1 MTTGKDVL
9 DQTDTYTLPISESIF
24 WFAVFVT
31 SVFIATLVAIL
42 ILPDNKTP
50 RPQGSWRKFQD
61 RLGLALWP
69 QWIVF
74 YTLII
79 WSVLFFA
86 LLGSIFFIIWTVLEH
101 FMGIEIAAGGDLRWS
116 LLTITALTAALSAT
130 VALPFTLLRSNFTR
144 RQTVATEQGLITDRI
159 NAAVASLGTERAVQR
174 IGRPVTILT
183 GKQKTTTHLV
193 AEPDK
198 FVLPPRSEEKRRY
211 RDSTALP
218 QGSGEDYFDGIHIE
232 VVSWSAERTL
242 IEWQNEP
249 VAIAD
254 DERIDSLGNWEVFS
268 ETLPNMEVRI
278 GAIYA
283 LERIARE
290 NLDFHVQIMEI
301 LCAYVRNN
309 APAGKAQK
317 PEVDI
322 PALPDLECSRD
333 DWSDY
338 YGKLVEAF
346 GSMYQMSPIW
356 QQAQSYSVRPDVE
369 LAVQVVGRRGDD
381 QRQQEAAQNG
391 VALDLS
397 RTCLQGAKLS
407 DLNLSGIDFSASH
420 LDGASLQETNFQ
432 DCDLSGATFN
442 GADLFQAD
450 LRHVSAIGADIRAA
464 RFEDVKIGDTD
475 FSDARFCGS
484 RFTKLAPD
492 ETVRFVRA
500 DFTKAFISDL
510 SGGPFDFTQ
519 STLIGAG
526 FSDCTFD
533 QGDFSYARAYG
544 TEFHNVHLACA
555 ELRKAEFIRAEIQ
568 KARIYAEMALE
579 CVFRRSRL
587 IDVNFSDTTF
597 YDCRFEKGF
606 ARACRFLGVSL
617 RNQTL
622 SQFAFLET
630 VFDDVLEIGSEITA
644 VGLHISSET
653 VLSTWTTDLDQIFAD
668 GAIRLPE
675 GEARP
680 AVWPKTA
687 LNWLRFYDEFQKWQ
701 TSPAAYTPPED

>member
-1 MTTGKDVL
+1 MATGKDAL
-9 DQTDTYTLPISESIF
+9 DQTDTYTLPISESTF

-50 RPQGSWRKFQD
+50 RPQGPWRKFQD

-101 FMGIEIAAGGDLRWS
+101 FMGIEIAAGGDFRWS

-144 RQTVATEQGLITDRI
+144 RQTEATEQGLITDRI
-159 NAAVASLGTERAVQR
+159 NAAVASLGTERAIQR

-218 QGSGEDYFDGIHIE
+218 PGSGEDYFDGIHIE

-290 NLDFHVQIMEI
+290 TPNFHVQIMEI
-301 LCAYVRNN
+301 LCAYIRENSPAEN
-309 APAGKAQK
+309 AEPLHMPEMPADDVENPRQAWKRWQEGYEDDSGAWHDGLDQALADLKSRIRPRTDIQTALEILGRREKHQRKREAGWPDPNKDGAFVFDAEFPAAPVYPDTYTAEAHKEWVDRFDAFHSEAQNM
-317 PEVDI
+317 
-322 PALPDLECSRD
+322 LRS
-333 DWSDY
+333 Y
-338 YGKLVEAF
+338 EAF
-346 GSMYQMSPIW
+346 
-356 QQAQSYSVRPDVE
+356 
-369 LAVQVVGRRGDD
+369 RGY
-381 QRQQEAAQNG
+381 R
-391 VALDLS
+391 LDLRATNLQGYDLQRLHLNGARFEGAQMQRAS
-397 RTCLQGAKLS
+397 LGGAQMMGATLWGARMMGANLRGAQMMGANLWNAQMQGAELRSAQMQRAILVNAQMQHAHLWNAKMQGAFLGQAKMQGAELWDAQMQGTDLANAQMQGADLWVAKMHEADLTNAQMQGVNLRDAQIFRADLQGAQLS
-407 DLNLSGIDFSASH
+407 EET
-420 LDGASLQETNFQ
+420 SLT
-432 DCDLSGATFN
+432 AT
-442 GADLFQAD
+442 
-450 LRHVSAIGADIRAA
+450 
-464 RFEDVKIGDTD
+464 
-475 FSDARFCGS
+475 
-484 RFTKLAPD
+484 
-492 ETVRFVRA
+492 TVRGIAVREVLKV
-500 DFTKAFISDL
+500 TISQL
-510 SGGPFDFTQ
+510 YPFWP
-519 STLIGAG
+519 
-526 FSDCTFD
+526 
-533 QGDFSYARAYG
+533 
-544 TEFHNVHLACA
+544 EV
-555 ELRKAEFIRAEIQ
+555 
-568 KARIYAEMALE
+568 
-579 CVFRRSRL
+579 
-587 IDVNFSDTTF
+587 
-597 YDCRFEKGF
+597 
-606 ARACRFLGVSL
+606 
-617 RNQTL
+617 
-622 SQFAFLET
+622 
-630 VFDDVLEIGSEITA
+630 
-644 VGLHISSET
+644 
-653 VLSTWTTDLDQIFAD
+653 FAD
-668 GAIRLPE
+668 GTVPVPPEDRPAHWPAFEMESDQFHTEWRKWQADPE
-675 GEARP
+675 G
-680 AVWPKTA
+680 
-687 LNWLRFYDEFQKWQ
+687 
-701 TSPAAYTPPED
+701 YTPPDPPED